1 MSLDLPLIG
10 VVVIATAV
18 LLYVLLDGFDLGV
31 GILFPFARSNAE
43 RDVMMAAI
51 APYWDGNETWLVLG
65 GGGLFAA
72 FPGAYAILMPAFY
85 LPVMAMLLALILR
98 GVAFEFRLHG
108 RSRGKRGW
116 TIAFVGGS
124 IAAALAQGL
133 IVGGFVQ
140 GVRVAGGAFAGQ
152 PFDWASPYSLLTAV
166 GVVAGYALLG
176 ATWLMVKTTDALH
189 GDARR
194 WALAAAIAVAT
205 LLAVVSLATLAVD
218 PRAAARWGLAG
229 GRIQWAHL
237 AARLPIPALG
247 AAGMAAILLGLR
259 SGAQR
264 TPFAGA
270 LIVFASGYLG
280 LAASFFPAIVPYDV
294 TFRAAANTPGA
305 LGLLLAG
312 VAILAPFIL
321 GYTALVY
328 WLFRG
333 KVAEDAAY
341 H

>member
-10 VVVIATAV
+10 VIVIATAV

-31 GILFPFARSNAE
+31 GILFPLARSNAE

-85 LPVMAMLLALILR
+85 LPVMVMLLALILR

-108 RSRGKRGW
+108 RRRGKRGW

-124 IAAALAQGL
+124 ITAALAQGL

-176 ATWLMVKTTDALH
+176 STWLMVKTRDDLH

-194 WALAAAIAVAT
+194 WALRAAIAAAA
-205 LLAVVSLATLAVD
+205 LLAATSLATLAVD
-218 PRAAARWGLAG
+218 PRVGARWGFTG
-229 GRIQWAHL
+229 GAIQWARL
-237 AARLPIPALG
+237 APRLPIPALG
-247 AAGMAAILLGLR
+247 AAGLAVVLIGIRA
-259 SGAQR
+259 GAQR
-264 TPFAGA
+264 APFVGA
-270 LIVFASGYLG
+270 VIVFASGYLG
-280 LAASFFPAIVPYDV
+280 LAASLFPAIVPYDV

-312 VAILAPFIL
+312 VAILTPFIL

-333 KVAEDAAY
+333 KVGEDAAY
-341 H
+341 R